1 MPNRRLAAPLIALLL
16 LALACGRFLAPA
28 TAPVTPTARAAT
40 ATPTPVTL
48 PITELPPTDTD
59 QPPAPV
65 CTAPACAAGEVLA
78 CDGDCPGGCGTICAT
93 VTATV
98 PPDAYCLIVVRTP
111 APEMPTAS
119 SNGTP
124 LPHQQVDPHVE
135 VCLNATE
142 VTVGQ
147 PVVLVARAVDIGQP
161 AWSLA
166 ARENETGEFETIVTV
181 DGTGKVFLVGSA
193 RTVLSFVEVE
203 RSLDGVVFHFKAEQN
218 GQVEWQLSATG
229 EVHYGYPGPAMWSG
243 GSAEV
248 VTVHV
253 AGP

>member
-1 MPNRRLAAPLIALLL
+1 MPDRRLALPLIALLL
-16 LALACGRFLAPA
+16 LGLACGAFVPSAP
-28 TAPVTPTARAAT
+28 PTPTARAVVL
-40 ATPTPVTL
+40 PVTA
-48 PITELPPTDTD
+48 LPPTDTS

-78 CDGDCPGGCGTICAT
+78 CLGDCPGGCGTTC
-93 VTATV
+93 VTPTPPV
-98 PPDAYCLIVVRTP
+98 PADAYCLIVVRTP

-124 LPHQQVDPHVE
+124 LPRQVDPHVE
-135 VCLNATE
+135 VCLSATE

-147 PVVLVARAVDIGQP
+147 PVVLVGRAVDIGLP

-166 ARENETGEFETIVTV
+166 ARENEAGEFEPVVTI
-181 DGTGKVFLVGSA
+181 DGAGQVALVGTA
-193 RTVLSFVEVE
+193 RSILSFVEAE
-203 RSLDGVVFHFKAEQN
+203 RSLDGVVLHFVAQAN

-229 EVHYGYPGPAMWSG
+229 EVHYGYPGPAMWAG
-243 GSAEV
+243 GTADV
-248 VTVHV
+248 VTVYV